1 MITLKKN
8 LTVRTEVVSIFEV
21 LFFCFFISWFLLS
34 PPGGGEKAWAGQLLF
49 QGVPVDITTAANETL
64 VIAPGTGGYTQIGVA
79 NSSNTHATTNNDLFI
94 TGSLETGSSAYFDS
108 TVTLGSG
115 SSSTITL
122 NGYIGSHAIPMT
134 TATYD
139 LGTTSLAWRNIYVG
153 TLFAG
158 TNAAIGT
165 ATPAATSVLDL
176 TSTTKGFL
184 APRMTT
190 IQRNAIVTPAT
201 GLFIYNTDTNTYN
214 YFNGAAWGEV
224 AAGGAPVSGDYV
236 TLAHNAGLTADR
248 VLTGTANQVIVTDN
262 GLHTTVTLSTPQDIA
277 TASSPQFAKVKTAA
291 IYPAADATTAVQIRK
306 ADGLTNVLD
315 VDTQNSRVGIGVA
328 GPSAYLHL
336 NAGTAAVNTAPLKF
350 TSSAGALLGTSE
362 AGAMEF
368 DGIHLYFTAANA
380 GARYQLDQQAG
391 GVGSLNSLTGALS
404 IVGTTN
410 EITVTPLGTNITL
423 ATPQEIATTSTPQ
436 FAGVKT
442 AYVYP
447 AADGAAAF
455 QVRQADGATNVLDV
469 DTQNSRVGI
478 GTASPSGILTVKG
491 SAGTD
496 PLDVVTSDGT
506 TRVSVN
512 STGQLLVGP
521 TTAGNGDLFFYRS
534 AKPNGAGV
542 VYLTGAT
549 QNFVAGLTG
558 GSDDFSIMDV
568 QAANMRSLVIQQ
580 GTGNVGIGVTSP
592 TARLHLKAGTVTANT
607 APLKFNSGV
616 LLGTTEAGAM
626 EFNAGHL
633 YFTAVDSGARYQLDQ
648 QSGGVSSVNTLTG
661 ALSIL
666 GTTDEISVASLG
678 TNITLSTPQPIA
690 TTSTPQFAGVNFGDA
705 NHKIYIYN
713 TGPADDLTFADTS
726 GHWMRFASG
735 NDFVWFKQAAMTD
748 EIMHLYNSGNL
759 AVAGNIMIPSGGDIR
774 MNSADVGGDG
784 NHSMSFAGAPANTT
798 TFKEWGTFQWYN
810 TSTVVNKIL
819 MTLDPN
825 GTLGFDG
832 TALRTVQVGR
842 NTAADGNNL
851 VVKSGGSAAGSSDNN
866 SGSLVL
872 SSGIATGNGYGQVL
886 VQGVTAGQ
894 GAGAS
899 ERGPSTLATF
909 GNTAYLTLPAG
920 TAAAKTAPLKFTS
933 STGTLLGTTEA
944 GAMEFDGTHIYFTAA
959 NGGTRYQLDQQSGG
973 VASLNSLTGALSIL
987 GTTNEIT
994 VTPLGTNIT
1003 LATPQEIATTS
1014 TPQFAGVKT
1023 AYVYPAADGTTAF
1036 QVRKADGATNVLDVD
1051 TQNSRIGIGV
1061 TGPTAYLHL
1070 KAGTA
1075 TANTAPLK
1083 FTSSA
1088 GALLGTSEA
1097 GAMEFDGT
1105 HLYFTAADAGARYQ
1119 LDQQSASAHNL
1130 LSATHPDTLTG
1141 SVARGDIIVGN
1152 ATPKW
1157 ARLAKG
1163 SSGQVLTGDGTDT
1176 KWSTA
1181 TYPTSTLANRILYS
1195 SADNTVD
1202 QIASVN
1208 SGVLVTD
1215 VSGVPSISTS
1225 LPVGLIISGT
1235 GNSNFTIN
1243 YNGNIAV
1250 ASLTL
1255 GMGGTT
1261 ESEIIA
1267 ASGKNLLID
1276 GSASSIIPTIDINAN
1291 TLDLATQAVGVTLNA
1306 SAANGLS
1313 FDTSTLSIDAK
1324 NHRVGMGLTAPTA
1337 YLQLAA
1343 GTAAVNTAPLKFTTG
1358 TLLGTTEA
1366 GTMEFNAGHLYFT
1379 AVDSGARYQL
1389 DQQSGGVASLN
1400 SLTGA
1405 LSIVGTTN
1413 EITVTPLGTNITL
1426 ATPQEIATT
1435 STPQFAGVKTAYVYP
1450 AADGTTAFQVRK
1462 ADGTTPVWNVDTTD
1476 GMISIGDTA
1485 NLRARL
1491 QVTGSGAGDQ
1501 IIIKNSDGPVDNKL
1515 WLMKAS
1521 SIGGANQ
1528 FQIVAANDAWNAF
1541 TAAMYVDRSNTN
1553 INKTVF
1559 PGTQRVGIGTDTPQ
1573 GALDVNG
1580 DILIRNKKSIA
1591 IVTDAGVSDF
1601 NHSIYFDQTDNIMEF
1616 KEWTTFKWTNS
1627 SNGPLGRTLMQLD
1640 PTALS
1645 LLPYS
1650 ASTAGQTLEL
1660 RFAELSDNGSN
1671 YVGFKA
1677 PDSIGANKIWVL
1689 PNADGNSGEALKTD
1703 GSGNL
1708 SWGAGGA
1715 PTAAAFITLAHNA
1728 GLTADRVLTGTAN
1741 QVIVTDNGALSTA
1754 VLSTPQDIATTST
1767 PQFARMGIGGVAS
1780 ATNILSVDSASTTPS
1795 SMGLYVQHLGTVTS
1809 GTGYGGYF
1817 TKTGGDN
1824 TNYTNIGVYAEA
1836 SGAGTNYSGYFN
1848 GSNFMV
1854 TSSGTTNLKFDRAA
1868 TNNFALLEYCTA
1880 GIGKWDLGTRN
1891 TNNEDFQVFNLG
1903 TPSAAAIYIKAA
1915 DNSIGIGGA
1924 GGVTSP
1930 TAYLHLGAGTNVA
1943 SHAPLKFTAGTNL
1956 GTAEAGAMEWD
1967 GTNLF
1972 ITQTTGPA
1980 RKTLAYTDSTLSSV
1994 TADPPLS
2001 GAGTSASHLVIANAA
2016 ADGATKGA
2024 AAFNSTNFSASTGIV
2039 NTIQDIATTS
2049 TPQFARMGI
2058 GGVASATNILSVD
2071 SASTTPSSMG
2081 LYVQHLGTVTSG
2093 TGYGGYFTKTGGD
2106 NTNYTNI
2113 GVYAEASG
2121 AGTNYSGYFNGSNF
2135 MVTSSGTTNL
2145 KFDRAATN
2153 NFALLEYCTAGIGKW
2168 DLGTRNT
2175 NNEDFQ
2181 VFNLGTPSAAAIYIK
2196 AADNSIGIGGAGG
2209 VTSPTAYLH
2218 LGAGTNVASHA
2229 PLKFTAGTNLG
2240 TAEAGAMEWDGTN
2253 LFITQTTG
2261 PARKTLAYTDSTL
2274 SSVTA
2279 DPPLS
2284 GAGTSASHLVIANA
2298 AADGATKGAAAFNST
2313 NFSASTGIV
2322 NTIQDI
2328 ATTSTPQFARMG
2340 LGAAA
2345 DANNISTITSSSA
2358 AGADNR
2364 ALNVSH
2370 TGAITGSGYAGY
2382 FSKTGGSTTNYGVYA
2397 TASGAGTNNY
2407 GVYSN
2412 ASGTGNYSGYFVGN
2426 SFMVTSAG
2434 TTTLQ
2439 FDRGANSNFT
2449 LMTYS
2454 TGGTAKW
2461 DLGSRNTSNEDFQ
2474 VYDRATTNSPI
2485 YIVAANGDVGIGAF
2499 AANGSNPPTAYLHLG
2514 AGTNVASHAP
2524 LKFTSG
2530 TVLGTPEAGA
2540 MEFNT
2545 DTLSFTITT
2554 GAARKTIAYTDSTIT
2569 GNAAN
2574 VTGTVAVGNGGTGRA
2589 TGTTAYMPICAGTT
2603 AAGIQQTVAAGTQ
2616 YYPMCY
2622 NTAVSLPTFQI
2633 LDVRG
2638 GGTGRV
2644 TGTTAYALIAAGS
2657 TATGIQ
2663 QSLASAGTVHQ
2674 VLTSGG
2680 VSALPTWG
2688 TVTESSGA
2696 LAAVTTINMSS
2707 QLTSTLATGTAPFVV
2722 SSTTPVANL
2731 AIGGNAGSV
2740 TGLSVTSGKTLTVNN
2755 SLTLAGT
2762 NTTTMTFPSSSA
2774 TIARI
2779 DAANTFTGNQT
2790 IASLIGN
2797 KIYPS
2802 SDTLGAIQIN
2812 KADGTTNVLS
2822 LDTQLGDVGIDSGGL
2837 SLKDSLQVGAY
2848 KSSAGTI
2855 RISPDHIQCWWD
2867 SGQGGPVVEL
2877 NRDMGGSGNP
2887 GIGFGDGS
2895 GGLDSKIYRPSGGAY
2910 KLVTTAYQLAKDT
2923 SSSDLFFGGGTDST
2937 NGGFFQLHGNT
2948 STQGN
2953 AGVSAELDVQ
2963 GTKTFDIEQQGGSFT
2978 RIARF
2983 WGGGGVRIGNTNTDP
2998 GANNLTVD
3006 GTTSSAGLTVS
3017 GSSITFSG
3025 LGIGAVTDPAGFS
3038 GAGSN
3043 TLIRTA
3049 SSKRYKHDIRSY
3061 EFDPDKIKR
3070 LRPVRFKW
3078 NADTSTPNF
3087 EDIGLIAEEVN
3098 GVFPELVSFDS
3109 EGRPN
3114 NVRYNLL
3121 SVILLKEMQSQ
3132 QSQIEEQHVEF
3143 SKIKTEL
3150 DTLKQQNDQLQ
3161 KQVEKLMAKV
3171 GH

>member
-1379 AVDSGARYQL
+1379 AVDNGARYQL

-1754 VLSTPQDIATTST
+1754 VLSTPQDIA
-1767 PQFARMGIGGVAS
+1767 M
-1780 ATNILSVDSASTTPS
+1780 
-1795 SMGLYVQHLGTVTS
+1795 
-1809 GTGYGGYF
+1809 
-1817 TKTGGDN
+1817 
-1824 TNYTNIGVYAEA
+1824 
-1836 SGAGTNYSGYFN
+1836 
-1848 GSNFMV
+1848 
-1854 TSSGTTNLKFDRAA
+1854 
-1868 TNNFALLEYCTA
+1868 
-1880 GIGKWDLGTRN
+1880 
-1891 TNNEDFQVFNLG
+1891 
-1903 TPSAAAIYIKAA
+1903 
-1915 DNSIGIGGA
+1915 
-1924 GGVTSP
+1924 
-1930 TAYLHLGAGTNVA
+1930 
-1943 SHAPLKFTAGTNL
+1943 
-1956 GTAEAGAMEWD
+1956 
-1967 GTNLF
+1967 
-1972 ITQTTGPA
+1972 
-1980 RKTLAYTDSTLSSV
+1980 
-1994 TADPPLS
+1994 
-2001 GAGTSASHLVIANAA
+2001 
-2016 ADGATKGA
+2016 
-2024 AAFNSTNFSASTGIV
+2024 
-2039 NTIQDIATTS
+2039 TS

-2762 NTTTMTFPSSSA
+2762 DTTTMTFPSSSA

-2822 LDTQLGDVGIDSGGL
+2822 LDTQLGYVGIDSGGL